1 MFGLDRR
8 VTEGE
13 EDMNRTGRHG
23 PGASPVNPGV
33 TGDPSAEDLSELSEI
48 FAALA
53 DPTRL
58 AIIYTIRAR
67 ERSVGDVAA
76 VLGLSEPL
84 VSQHLRRLRS
94 LRVVRVRQDGRH
106 RFYQLDDEHVTSL
119 LDVALDHVKIG

>member
-1 MFGLDRR
+1 
-8 VTEGE
+8 
-13 EDMNRTGRHG
+13 MNRTGRHG